1 MPLKFIQSASSSGVA
16 TPLEKS
22 QQVAEGLHV
31 LQPLAHLMVI
41 ALILMMMMV
50 FSGHGVCDGYFLD
63 AIASPST

>member
-31 LQPLAHLMVI
+31 IQPLAHLLVI
-41 ALILMMMMV
+41 ALILMMIV
-50 FSGHGVCDGYFLD
+50 FFSGDVGDIF
-63 AIASPST
+63 PSTYPRQWVGQ